1 MWRKSNMLHLICYFW
16 TLRIET
22 FNRLTR
28 TRALSNELLNY
39 HSDVERA
46 KKKGRGEEIIY

>member
-1 MWRKSNMLHLICYFW
+1 MLHLICYFW

-28 TRALSNELLNY
+28 ARALSNELLNY

-46 KKKGRGEEIIY
+46 KKKAAEKKSFIKVQRF